1 MRPSPLRTEIFKLHI
16 GPIYAKMSTTL
27 RILRTHLTEERFI
40 MKNVICTT
48 CYVVL
53 IILSVAGEGILGFAQ
68 DEHTVVLYTFETG
81 NGKTVKDHS
90 GKGNDGELM
99 GPKWGEGKPGGGLV
113 FGGNGPR
120 DFVEIPD
127 SESLDLVEGLTVEM
141 WLYLE
146 AWSTAGGTGATKE
159 LAYKVGPRSDK
170 KVLIRMTTDALAWGA
185 AVLEGKTD
193 MPLKKWV
200 HMAGTYDGKS
210 GEAKI
215 YIDGVLDAEGK
226 IGGNITPN
234 NDVLW
239 LGRGAG
245 PFLQGRMDEVRISNI
260 ARSEQE
266 IQELMNKGIE
276 GVLAVKP
283 QDKLATTWGKLKS
296 DFAR

>member
-1 MRPSPLRTEIFKLHI
+1 
-16 GPIYAKMSTTL
+16 
-27 RILRTHLTEERFI
+27 
-40 MKNVICTT
+40 MKNAICTA

-53 IILSVAGEGILGFAQ
+53 IILLITGEGILSLAQ
-68 DEHTVVLYTFETG
+68 DEHTVLLYTFEAG
-81 NGKTVKDHS
+81 AGKTVKDLS
-90 GKGNDGELM
+90 DKGNDGELM
-99 GPKWGEGKPGGGLV
+99 GPKWGEGNPGGGLT
-113 FGGNGPR
+113 FGGNAPR

-159 LAYKVGPRSDK
+159 TTYKVGPRSDK
-170 KVLIRMTTDALAWGA
+170 KVLIRMTTDKHAWGA
-185 AVLEGKTD
+185 AVAAGKTD
-193 MPLKKWV
+193 MPLKKWT
-200 HMAGTYDGKS
+200 HIAGTYDAKS
-210 GEAKI
+210 GDAKI
-215 YIDGVLDAEGK
+215 YIDGVLDGEGK

-234 NDVLW
+234 DDVLW

-245 PFLQGRMDEVRISNI
+245 PFLEGRMDEVRISNI

-283 QDKLATTWGKLKS
+283 QDKLATTWAKLKS
-296 DFAR
+296 NLPQ

>member
-1 MRPSPLRTEIFKLHI
+1 MKSVMIVIFC
-16 GPIYAKMSTTL
+16 STL
-27 RILRTHLTEERFI
+27 IVLLTSGES
-40 MKNVICTT
+40 
-48 CYVVL
+48 L
-53 IILSVAGEGILGFAQ
+53 LSFAQ
-68 DEHTVVLYTFETG
+68 DKHTVLLYTFESGT
-81 NGKTVKDHS
+81 GKTVKDLS

-99 GPKWGEGKPGGGLV
+99 GPKWGDGKPGGGLV
-113 FGGNGPR
+113 FGGNAPR

-159 LAYKVGPRSDK
+159 TTYKVGPRSDK
-170 KVLIRMTTDALAWGA
+170 KVLIRMTTDKHAWGA
-185 AVLEGKTD
+185 AVVAGKTD
-193 MPLKKWV
+193 VPLKKWV
-200 HMAGTYDGKS
+200 HIAGTYDGKS
-210 GEAKI
+210 GEGKI
-215 YIDGVLDAEGK
+215 YIDGVLDNEGK

-283 QDKLATTWGKLKS
+283 EDKLATTWGKLKV

>member
-1 MRPSPLRTEIFKLHI
+1 
-16 GPIYAKMSTTL
+16 
-27 RILRTHLTEERFI
+27 
-40 MKNVICTT
+40 MKNVIDTT

-53 IILSVAGEGILGFAQ
+53 IILLVAGEGILGFAQ

-81 NGKTVKDHS
+81 NGKTVKDLS

-99 GPKWGEGKPGGGLV
+99 GPKWGEGNPGGGLV

-185 AVLEGKTD
+185 AVLAGKTD

-296 DFAR
+296 DLAR

>member
-1 MRPSPLRTEIFKLHI
+1 
-16 GPIYAKMSTTL
+16 MS
-27 RILRTHLTEERFI
+27 RIINVTCWLTMI
-40 MKNVICTT
+40 LL
-48 CYVVL
+48 L
-53 IILSVAGEGILGFAQ
+53 ISGGSLASFAQ
-68 DEHTVVLYTFETG
+68 DEHTVLLYTFESG
-81 NGKTVKDHS
+81 AGKTVKDLS
-90 GKGNDGELM
+90 GNKNDGELM
-99 GPKWGEGKPGGGLV
+99 GTKWGEGNPGGGLV
-113 FGGNGPR
+113 FGGNAPR

-159 LAYKVGPRSDK
+159 TTYKVGPRSDK
-170 KVLIRMTTDALAWGA
+170 KVLIRMTTDKHAWGA
-185 AVLEGKTD
+185 AVAAGKTD
-193 MPLKKWV
+193 MPLKKWT
-200 HMAGTYDGKS
+200 HIAGTYDAKS
-210 GEAKI
+210 GDAKI
-215 YIDGVLDAEGK
+215 YIDGVLDGEGK

-234 NDVLW
+234 DDVLW

-296 DFAR
+296 NLPQ

>member
-1 MRPSPLRTEIFKLHI
+1 
-16 GPIYAKMSTTL
+16 
-27 RILRTHLTEERFI
+27 
-40 MKNVICTT
+40 MKNAICTA

-53 IILSVAGEGILGFAQ
+53 IILLITGEGILSLAQ
-68 DEHTVVLYTFETG
+68 DEHTVLLYTFEAG
-81 NGKTVKDHS
+81 AGKTLKDLS
-90 GKGNDGELM
+90 GNGNDGELM
-99 GPKWGEGKPGGGLV
+99 GPKWGEGNPGGGLT
-113 FGGNGPR
+113 FGGNAPR

-159 LAYKVGPRSDK
+159 TTYKVGPRSDK
-170 KVLIRMTTDALAWGA
+170 KVLIRMTTDKHAWGA
-185 AVLEGKTD
+185 AVAAGKTD
-193 MPLKKWV
+193 MPLKKWT
-200 HMAGTYDGKS
+200 HIAGTYDAKS
-210 GEAKI
+210 GDAKI
-215 YIDGVLDAEGK
+215 YINGDLDGEGN

-234 NDVLW
+234 DDVLW

-245 PFLQGRMDEVRISNI
+245 PFLEGRMDEVRISNI

>member
-1 MRPSPLRTEIFKLHI
+1 MRNAMNTLCWLMFVFLLIFCGSLPS
-16 GPIYAKMSTTL
+16 
-27 RILRTHLTEERFI
+27 
-40 MKNVICTT
+40 
-48 CYVVL
+48 
-53 IILSVAGEGILGFAQ
+53 FAQ
-68 DEHTVVLYTFETG
+68 DEHTVLLYAFESG
-81 NGKTVKDHS
+81 AGKVVKDLSEH
-90 GKGNDGELM
+90 KNDGELM
-99 GPKWGEGKPGGGLV
+99 GPKWGDGNPGSGLV

-127 SESLDLVEGLTVEM
+127 SDSLDLVEGLTVEM

-159 LAYKVGPRSDK
+159 TTYKVGPRSDK
-170 KVLIRMTTDALAWGA
+170 KVLIRMTTDKHAWGA
-185 AVLEGKTD
+185 AVAAGKTD
-193 MPLKKWV
+193 MPLKKWT
-200 HMAGTYDGKS
+200 HIAATYDAKS
-210 GEAKI
+210 GDAKI
-215 YIDGVLDAEGK
+215 YINGVLDGEGN

-234 NDVLW
+234 DDVLW

-296 DFAR
+296 NLPQ

>member
-1 MRPSPLRTEIFKLHI
+1 MQNAINALCGL
-16 GPIYAKMSTTL
+16 TL
-27 RILRTHLTEERFI
+27 VF
-40 MKNVICTT
+40 
-48 CYVVL
+48 L
-53 IILSVAGEGILGFAQ
+53 IISIGSLSSLAQ
-68 DEHTVVLYTFETG
+68 DEHTVLLYTFESGTGKVVKDLSG
-81 NGKTVKDHS
+81 NG
-90 GKGNDGELM
+90 NEGELM
-99 GPKWGEGKPGGGLV
+99 GPKWGEGNPGGGLV
-113 FGGNGPR
+113 FGGNAPR

-127 SESLDLVEGLTVEM
+127 SKSLDLVEGLTVEM

-159 LAYKVGPRSDK
+159 TTYKVGPRSDK
-170 KVLIRMTTDALAWGA
+170 KVLIRMTTDKHAWGA
-185 AVLEGKTD
+185 AVVAGKTD
-193 MPLKKWV
+193 MPLKKWT
-200 HMAGTYDGKS
+200 HIAGTYDGKS
-210 GEAKI
+210 GEGKI
-215 YIDGVLDAEGK
+215 YINGVLDAEGK

-234 NDVLW
+234 DDVLW

-296 DFAR
+296 NLRQ